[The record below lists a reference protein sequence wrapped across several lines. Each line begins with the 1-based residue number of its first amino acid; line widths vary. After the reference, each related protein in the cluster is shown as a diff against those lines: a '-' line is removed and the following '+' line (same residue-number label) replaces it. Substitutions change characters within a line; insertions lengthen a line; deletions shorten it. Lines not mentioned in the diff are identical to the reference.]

1 MDDGKSFEEKEAG
14 WQESVGVGG
23 EAGDTVLES
32 GQDLLPS
39 QELTLVPKL
48 RKRGTWRSGQGSEVP
63 EVWDLLQSLDN
74 IPSVMRSN
82 GKVFRE

>member
-1 MDDGKSFEEKEAG
+1 MDDGKSFEEKKAG

-23 EAGDTVLES
+23 KAGGTILES
-32 GQDLLPS
+32 GQEPS
-39 QELTLVPKL
+39 QELTLVLKL
-48 RKRGTWRSGQGSEVP
+48 RKRGAWRSWQGSEVP

-82 GKVFRE
+82 GKVFRED